1 MIYWATALSV
11 LLLVLSVPIFLVFGV
26 GSSLVATIELRQ
38 PFTTLLQVSYGAI
51 TKHVLLSIPL
61 FIFAG
66 LVMLRAGVAGRLVH
80 LCITMVGHLPGGLG
94 IAMVLA
100 MGFFAAFC
108 GSILAAITAVG
119 SILMPSMVDKG
130 YDKSFV
136 VLLAATAGILEVL
149 IPPSNGAI
157 IFSALTEVPVSKTFA
172 AGVMPGFVFMGLLI
186 LYVLFACRK
195 MPRAERHSWSD
206 RGRAALA
213 AFPGL
218 MTPVIILGG
227 IYGGILTPSE
237 SAAAAAVYAI
247 LVGFFIHREL
257 TFRGL
262 LDALRSTARTT
273 TVIFAIIA
281 MATFMSVVLTFT
293 RAPQSIVEYF
303 IVYGVTPLT
312 FLITVGVICL
322 ILGTFLEAIP
332 VIYLTVP
339 VFIGVI
345 DHFQIDILHFYIV
358 FGAFVALGLLTPPVC
373 VGVYTAAAVIK
384 EAPER
389 AFRAVPA
396 FLAVGLVYAG
406 IMIAFPDIAT
416 WLPGLL

>member
-1 MIYWATALSV
+1 MIAWGSILAIV
-11 LLLVLSVPIFLVFGV
+11 LLLLSVPIFLVFGI
-26 GSSLVATIELRQ
+26 GSSLIATIDLRQ

-80 LCITMVGHLPGGLG
+80 LCITLVGHLPGGLG

-119 SILMPSMVDKG
+119 SILMPSMVERG
-130 YDKSFV
+130 YDKPFV
-136 VLLAATAGILEVL
+136 VLLAATAGLLEVL

-157 IFSALTEVPVSKTFA
+157 IFSALTDVPVSKTFA
-172 AGVMPGFVFMGLLI
+172 AGVLPGFVFMALLI
-186 LYVLFACRK
+186 IYVSFACRR
-195 MPRAERHSWSD
+195 ME
-206 RGRAALA
+206 RAAQATWA
-213 AFPGL
+213 ARRSAFVQAIPGL
-218 MTPVIILGG
+218 LTPVIILGG
-227 IYGGILTPSE
+227 IYGGLLTPSE

-247 LVGFFIHREL
+247 FVGFLIHREL
-257 TFRGL
+257 TFKGL
-262 LDALRSTARTT
+262 LDAVRSTALTT
-273 TVIFAIIA
+273 TVIFSIIA
-281 MATFMSVVLTFT
+281 MATFMSVILTFT
-293 RAPQSIVEYF
+293 RAPQTIVEYF

-312 FLITVGVICL
+312 FLIVVGIICL

-339 VFIGVI
+339 VFLAVI
-345 DHFQIDILHFYIV
+345 EHYGIDIIHFYVV
-358 FGAFVALGLLTPPVC
+358 FGAFVGLGLLTPPVC
-373 VGVYTAAAVIK
+373 VGVYTAAAVIR

-396 FLAVGLVYAG
+396 FLAVGLVYAAL
-406 IMIAFPDIAT
+406 MIAFPTVAT
-416 WLPGLL
+416 WLPSKL

>member
-1 MIYWATALSV
+1 MIVWISIASFV
-11 LLLVLSVPIFLVFGV
+11 LLLLAVPIFLVFGM
-26 GSSLVATIELRQ
+26 GSSLVATIELKQ
-38 PFTTLLQVSYGAI
+38 PFTTLLQVSFGSI
-51 TKHVLLSIPL
+51 TKHVLLSIPM

-80 LCITMVGHLPGGLG
+80 LCVTFVGHLPGGLG

-119 SILMPSMVDKG
+119 SILMPSMVEKG

-136 VLLAATAGILEVL
+136 VLLAATSGILEVL

-172 AGVMPGFVFMGLLI
+172 AGVLPGFVFMAILI
-186 LYVLFACRK
+186 IYVVIACRK
-195 MPRAERHSWSD
+195 MD
-206 RGRAALA
+206 RGERYSWAARGTATIA
-213 AFPGL
+213 AIPGL
-218 MTPVIILGG
+218 LTPVIILGG
-227 IYGGILTPSE
+227 IYGGVLTPSE

-247 LVGFFIHREL
+247 LVGFFVHREL
-257 TFRGL
+257 TFTGL
-262 LDALRSTARTT
+262 LDALRATARIT
-273 TVIFAIIA
+273 TVIFSIIA

-293 RAPQSIVEYF
+293 RAPQTIVEYF

-312 FLITVGVICL
+312 FLIAVGVICL

-339 VFIGVI
+339 IFIGVVE
-345 DHFQIDILHFYIV
+345 HYNLDILHFYVV
-358 FGAFVALGLLTPPVC
+358 FGGFVALGLLTPPVC

-396 FLAVGLVYAG
+396 FLGVGLLYAG
-406 IMIAFPDIAT
+406 LMIAFPSVST
-416 WLPGLL
+416 WLPSLL

>member
-1 MIYWATALSV
+1 MIFWVSV
-11 LLLVLSVPIFLVFGV
+11 VSFIFLAVSVPIFLVFGV
-26 GSSLVATIELRQ
+26 GSSLIATNELNQ
-38 PFTTLLQVSYGAI
+38 PFTTLLQISYGSI

-80 LCITMVGHLPGGLG
+80 LCVTMVGHLPGGLG

-119 SILMPSMVDKG
+119 SILMPSMVEKG

-136 VLLAATAGILEVL
+136 VLLAATSGILEVL

-172 AGVMPGFVFMGLLI
+172 AGVMPGFVFMAVLI
-186 LYVLFACRK
+186 IYVVFACRK
-195 MPRAERHSWSD
+195 MERAERYTWAQ
-206 RGRAALA
+206 RGQATVAAI
-213 AFPGL
+213 PGL
-218 MTPVIILGG
+218 LTPFIILGG

-237 SAAAAAVYAI
+237 SAAAASVYAI
-247 LVGFFIHREL
+247 AVGFFIHREL
-257 TFRGL
+257 TIRGL
-262 LDALRSTARTT
+262 LDALRSTARIT

-312 FLITVGVICL
+312 FLLAVGVICL

-339 VFIGVI
+339 IFIGVV
-345 DHFQIDILHFYIV
+345 DHYNLDILHFYVV
-358 FGAFVALGLLTPPVC
+358 FGGFVALGLLTPPVC

-384 EAPER
+384 ESPER

-396 FLAVGLVYAG
+396 FMCVGLFYAG
-406 IMIAFPDIAT
+406 LMIAFPDIAT
-416 WLPGLL
+416 WLPSKL